1 MSDDMVRCSAC
12 GTPHGS
18 IEDAT
23 VCCEKDKPGVVGPKH
38 DWAMGLHGP
47 WKHCRRCGLIANR
60 VVGGWAYKD
69 GLKELGTV
77 QPPCKGADE

>member
-1 MSDDMVRCSAC
+1 MTGD
-12 GTPHGS
+12 
-18 IEDAT
+18 
-23 VCCEKDKPGVVGPKH
+23 EKKDVPDVIDQDVFGGKEAAPGVVGRKH

-47 WKHCRRCGLIANR
+47 WKHCRRCGIIANR